1 MAFITSAFGT
11 GKWVVTANKALLA
24 EKGNEIFLSAAEC
37 GCEIG
42 FEASVCGGIPVI
54 RAIRDGLVGNRIG
67 YILGILNG
75 TSNYILTRMSAE
87 GLPFAEALAE
97 AQAAGFAEADPT
109 FDMEGIDAAH
119 KLCILARL
127 AFGYPLSMADIG
139 MGGISQIE
147 PIDIAFAEELG
158 YKIKLLAVASEEDGV
173 IEARAVPAMLPA
185 GHLMSSVGDVYNA
198 VYIVGDRV
206 GPNLYYGKGAGADP
220 TASAVVSDIV
230 DMALRKAAGCGRAA
244 ARLAENGR
252 RVKKSRESVSSFY
265 VRLRT
270 EDKPGVLSRDIG
282 DTGRPPDKHSGR
294 YAERPGR
301 ERVRAYR
308 DAYARG
314 RRRRPS
320 GCQGRAGQA
329 GLHQRSEHPR
339 AHRAGAHM
347 NGRAAKYI
355 VIIGDGMA
363 DFPIDELGG
372 KTPLQTAKKPNM
384 DTVASRRMVRAGRYH
399 ARRLPARKRRGMHVA
414 LRVQPGE
421 ILYGPL
427 PHRGVRHGAR
437 PRRRRRGVPMQPGL
451 P

>member
-1 MAFITSAFGT
+1 MIRVGIIGLGTVGLGTYRLLKEHRPLIAQRTGLDIVVAGAAEIDRAKQDAVDEKPGFFRTAEELIDDPSIDIIAELIGGTETAGRLVTSALGR

-24 EKGNEIFLSAAEC
+24 EKGNEIFRSAAES

-54 RAIRDGLVGNRIG
+54 RAIRDGLVGNKIG

-87 GLPFAEALAE
+87 KLPFAQALAE

-109 FDMEGIDAAH
+109 FDVEGIDAAH

-139 MGGISQIE
+139 TGGISRIE

-158 YKIKLLAVASEEDGV
+158 YRIKLLAVASDEDGV

-185 GHLMSSVGDVYNA
+185 GHLMSSVSDVYNA

-230 DMALRKAAGCGRAA
+230 DMALRKSERCGRPAV
-244 ARLAENGR
+244 RLAVEGR
-252 RVKKSRESVSSFY
+252 RVKKSRESVASFY

-270 EDKPGVLSRDIG
+270 EDSPGVLSRVSGILADHRISIAAVTQKGRGENEYVPIVMLTHEAAEG
-282 DTGRPPDKHSGR
+282 DLLDAK
-294 YAERPGR
+294 AE
-301 ERVRAYR
+301 
-308 DAYARG
+308 
-314 RRRRPS
+314 
-320 GCQGRAGQA
+320 
-329 GLHQRSEHPR
+329 
-339 AHRAGAHM
+339 
-347 NGRAAKYI
+347 
-355 VIIGDGMA
+355 
-363 DFPIDELGG
+363 ID
-372 KTPLQTAKKPNM
+372 
-384 DTVASRRMVRAGRYH
+384 
-399 ARRLPARKRRGMHVA
+399 
-414 LRVQPGE
+414 
-421 ILYGPL
+421 
-427 PHRGVRHGAR
+427 
-437 PRRRRRGVPMQPGL
+437 GL
-451 P
+451 PFISGESIHVRIEPGHI